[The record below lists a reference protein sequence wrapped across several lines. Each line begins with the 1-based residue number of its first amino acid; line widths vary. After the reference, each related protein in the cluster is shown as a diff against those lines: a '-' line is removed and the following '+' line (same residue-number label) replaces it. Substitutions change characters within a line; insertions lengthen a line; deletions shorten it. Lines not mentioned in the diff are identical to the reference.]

1 MTLPVSEAR
10 RNEEVISLA
19 ESQVLRWIDEINGK
33 QNVHGRVAEI
43 KKEIHDLRKQE
54 NNLHNRR
61 AVRELYRELDELLF
75 VPDYMCLIIDRE
87 KDYWQALK
95 GIWINGVRYE
105 RLLGTNG
112 GIKNSTIVFV
122 SARVHDEIER
132 RIENGRDKSVPFVTA
147 KLEAYRALVCSAS
160 TPVPS
165 PRGILVVPDCE
176 TTFLDDII
184 YLSDENVGEP
194 EMTPIKDYEVH
205 LNASDGY
212 GLILP
217 SLARKWSEALELDY
231 VLGGANTRNA
241 YEKGMVY
248 TFDFLEFCETYAD
261 GYVVKDAWGDTVDI
275 RDVDM
280 VLTTSMLKLWQ
291 SYSSCEDYLNNCR
304 ENGYSFCVTKVCPH
318 SLENERTLNY
328 QFIQS
333 FQLSDEEIE
342 ELILPTMNEFKE
354 VLGGDWQKTV
364 LFLKGSGL
372 NEKNVCKL
380 ENDAIK
386 GLMIDH
392 DLINDSYVQRMIYNT
407 LKNKINE
414 AKIGVVKVH
423 GNYSTASGDPFALCQ
438 SIFSLKITGLLRE
451 GEIYNQYW
459 RDIGADEVLCFRAPM
474 SCHNNIRKMK
484 VSRTKEASY
493 WYQWMETCTIFNA
506 WDNTMSACNG
516 MDFDGDSVMLSD
528 NPVLLKSHR
537 ELPVLVCAQ
546 RSAQKVVATR
556 NDFVQSNIDGFGSE
570 IGQTTNWI
578 TSMYDVQSFFPKGSL
593 EYNTLS
599 YRIQCGQTY
608 QQNAIDKTKGIVCKP
623 IPRYW
628 HDWKDANK
636 VVEGADEDKR
646 AFNKRIV
653 ADKKPYF
660 MRYIYPSLAKAYNA
674 YVNGTN
680 KNALREFHMT
690 LKELFAI
697 PDEQKTDR
705 QKEFVRYYYL
715 RMPVSN
721 GTSVMNKI
729 CKRFEEEFD
738 GFLSRKGDKGF
749 SYDCFKC
756 GAQYL
761 TKQKREIKELYTE
774 YISKQKSLAVFA
786 KYDSVDK
793 EELNGWY
800 QRLNEEF
807 KKECL
812 QVCQNGHALCDILID
827 VCGSTNSAKKF
838 IWTMC
843 GEELIDSLLQ
853 QHSNIIYFPTL
864 DTVGDLEY
872 CGSRYRTEHVELG

>member
-1 MTLPVSEAR
+1 MSEAR

-19 ESQVLRWIDEINGK
+19 ESQVLRWIDEINGR
-33 QNVHGRVAEI
+33 QNVHERATEI
-43 KKEIHDLRKQE
+43 KSEIRTLRKQE
-54 NNLHNRR
+54 NSLHNRR
-61 AVRELYRELDELLF
+61 AVKELYRELDDLLF
-75 VPDYMCLIIDRE
+75 VPDYLCIVMDRE
-87 KDYWQALK
+87 KDYWMALK
-95 GIWINGVRYE
+95 YGVWVNGIRYE

-132 RIENGRDKSVPFVTA
+132 RIENGRDKTVPFVTA

-160 TPVPS
+160 TPVPE
-165 PRGILVVPDCE
+165 PRGVLVVPDCE

-184 YLSDENVGEP
+184 YLSDENDGEP

-205 LNASDGY
+205 LDASDGY
-212 GLILP
+212 GIILP
-217 SLARKWSEALELDY
+217 TLACKWSEVLGLDY

-261 GYVVKDAWGDTVDI
+261 GYVVKDAWGHDVDI

-280 VLTTSMLKLWQ
+280 ILTTSMLKLWQ
-291 SYSSCEDYLNNCR
+291 SYSSCEDYLNNCKK
-304 ENGYSFCVTKVCPH
+304 NGYSFCVTKVCPH
-318 SLENERTLNY
+318 TLESERTLNY

-333 FQLSDEEIE
+333 FQLSDDDIE
-342 ELILPTMNEFKE
+342 ELIAPTVNEFKE

-372 NEKNVCKL
+372 NENNIQRL

-392 DLINDSYVQRMIYNT
+392 NLINDSYVQKMIYRT
-407 LKNKINE
+407 LRNKINE
-414 AKIGVVKVH
+414 AKIGVIKVH

-451 GEIYNQYW
+451 GEVYNQYW
-459 RDIGADEVLCFRAPM
+459 KDVGADEVLCFRAPM

-484 VSRTKEASY
+484 VNRSHEASY
-493 WYQWMETCTIFNA
+493 WYQWMTSCTIFNA

-516 MDFDGDSVMLSD
+516 MDFDGDSVMLTD
-528 NPVLLKSHR
+528 NSVLLHAHKQ
-537 ELPVLVCAQ
+537 LPVLVCAQ
-546 RSAQKVVATR
+546 RSAQKIVASR

-578 TSMYDVQSFFPKGSL
+578 TTMYDVQSFFPNDSN
-593 EYNTLS
+593 EYKALA

-623 IPRYW
+623 MPRYW
-628 HDWKDANK
+628 HDWMEANK
-636 VVEGADEDKR
+636 IEDEEER
-646 AFNKRIV
+646 EFNKRIV

-660 MRYIYPSLAKAYNA
+660 MRYIYPALAKAYNS
-674 YVNGTN
+674 YV
-680 KNALREFHMT
+680 KNTSKNSLRLFHIT
-690 LKELFAI
+690 LDELLAM
-697 PDEQKTDR
+697 PEEEKTDR
-705 QKEFVRYYYL
+705 QKEFVKYYYL

-738 GFLSRKGDKGF
+738 GVSSGQSDKNF
-749 SYDCFKC
+749 NYDYMKC
-756 GAQYL
+756 RAQYL
-761 TKQKREIKELYTE
+761 AKQKKEIRGLYSE
-774 YISKQKSLAVFA
+774 YINKQKSLAVFA
-786 KYDSVDK
+786 KYDVADK
-793 EELNGWY
+793 DEFKGWI

-812 QVCQNGHALCDILID
+812 QVCQNGHTLCDILID
-827 VCGSTNSAKKF
+827 VCGNTDSAKKF
-838 IWTMC
+838 IWMMC
-843 GEELIDSLLQ
+843 GEEIIENLLAE
-853 QHSNIIYFPTL
+853 HNNIIYFPTL
-864 DTVGDLEY
+864 DDDGDIEY
-872 CGSRYRTEHVELG
+872 CGSRYKTASAEIGVN

>member
-1 MTLPVSEAR
+1 MSEAR

-19 ESQVLRWIDEINGK
+19 ESQVLRWIDEINDK
-33 QNVHGRVAEI
+33 HDVHERAAEI
-43 KKEIHDLRKQE
+43 KSEIRALRKQE
-54 NNLHNRR
+54 NTLHNRR
-61 AVRELYRELDELLF
+61 AVKDLYRELDDLLF
-75 VPDYMCLIIDRE
+75 VPDYLCLVMDKE
-87 KDYWQALK
+87 KDYWTSFK
-95 GIWINGVRYE
+95 NGVWVNGIRYE

-160 TPVPS
+160 IPVPE

-184 YLSDENVGEP
+184 YLSDENDGEP

-217 SLARKWSEALELDY
+217 TLACKWSEVLGLDY

-248 TFDFLEFCETYAD
+248 TFDFLEFCETYTD
-261 GYVVKDAWGDTVDI
+261 GYVVKDAWGHNVDI

-280 VLTTSMLKLWQ
+280 ILTTSMIKLWQ
-291 SYSSCEDYLNNCR
+291 SYSSCEDYLNNCK

-318 SLENERTLNY
+318 TLESERTLNY

-333 FQLSDEEIE
+333 YQLSDDDIE
-342 ELILPTMNEFKE
+342 ELISPTVNEFKE

-372 NEKNVCKL
+372 NKSNIQKL

-392 DLINDSYVQRMIYNT
+392 DLINDSYVRGMIYRT
-407 LKNKINE
+407 LRNKINE
-414 AKIGVVKVH
+414 AKIGVIKVH

-438 SIFSLKITGLLRE
+438 SIFSLKVTGLLGD

-459 RDIGADEVLCFRAPM
+459 RDAGSEEVLCFRAPM

-484 VSRTKEASY
+484 VNRAREASY
-493 WYQWMETCTIFNA
+493 WYQWMGSCTIFNA

-516 MDFDGDSVMLSD
+516 MDFDGDSVMLTD
-528 NPVLLKSHR
+528 NPVLLRTHR
-537 ELPVLVCAQ
+537 QLPVLVCAQ
-546 RSAQKVVATR
+546 RSAQKGVATR
-556 NDFVQSNIDGFGSE
+556 DDFVQSNIDGFGSE

-578 TSMYDVQSFFPKGSL
+578 TTMYDVQSFFPEDSK
-593 EYNTLS
+593 EYKALS
-599 YRIQCGQTY
+599 YRIQCGQTF

-623 IPRYW
+623 MPRYW
-628 HDWKDANK
+628 HDWMEANRI
-636 VVEGADEDKR
+636 ENDELR
-646 AFNKRIV
+646 EFNKSIV

-660 MRYIYPSLAKAYNA
+660 MRYIYPALAKAYSS
-674 YVNGTN
+674 YV
-680 KNALREFHMT
+680 KNTSKNSLRLFRVT
-690 LKELFAI
+690 LEELLAI
-697 PDEQKTDR
+697 PEDDRTDR
-705 QKEFVRYYYL
+705 QKEFVKYYYL

-738 GFLSRKGDKGF
+738 GVLSGQSNKSF
-749 SYDCFKC
+749 SYDYMKC

-761 TKQKREIKELYTE
+761 AKQKKEIKDLYSE
-774 YISKQKSLAVFA
+774 YISKQKSLTVFA
-786 KYDSVDK
+786 KYDTVDK
-793 EELNGWY
+793 DEFRGWM

-812 QVCQNGHALCDILID
+812 QVCQNGHTLCDILID
-827 VCGSTNSAKKF
+827 VCGNTDSAKKF
-838 IWTMC
+838 IWMMC
-843 GEELIDSLLQ
+843 GEELIDSLLSE
-853 QHSNIIYFPTL
+853 HNNIIYFPTL
-864 DTVGDLEY
+864 DADGDIEY
-872 CGSRYRTEHVELG
+872 CGNRYKTNLLKLG